1 MGPYRLSNTLVGAS
15 IGIVVLS
22 VIMSLLGLADPQV
35 YAEET
40 ENWTLQAQ
48 GQDIG
53 NLFAAAVLA
62 YTALRAR
69 AGSMAAYQV
78 WIGALLYFIYAYL
91 IYAMAVHLNYLFLG
105 YVAVLGASAYAVIG
119 ALYARGGATMVTDRR
134 AHRRRLPA
142 IVLMLIGG
150 LFGLLWLS
158 ELIPALLSDTVPQS
172 LEEAGLIVNPIHVVD
187 LSLVLPG
194 MLVTGYLL
202 MKRHPVG
209 RFWAAPWLAF
219 SVFMGSS
226 IVAAMVLILESG
238 DSDAVPAM
246 MMVTGIVILSG
257 LGLYH
262 RLLDVKHA

>member
-15 IGIVVLS
+15 IGIAVLS
-22 VIMSLLGLADPQV
+22 VVMSLLGLVDPQV

-53 NLFAAAVLA
+53 NLLAAAVLIS
-62 YTALRAR
+62 TAFRAR
-69 AGSMAAYQV
+69 AGSTAASQV
-78 WIGALLYFIYAYL
+78 WVGALLYFIYAYL
-91 IYAMAVHLNYLFLG
+91 INAMAVHLNYLFLG
-105 YVAVLGASAYAVIG
+105 YVAVLGASAYALIG
-119 ALYARGGATMVTDRR
+119 FLYARGGAAMVTDRG
-134 AHRRRLPA
+134 AHQRRLPA

-150 LFGLLWLS
+150 LFSLLWLS
-158 ELIPALLSDTVPQS
+158 ELIPALVSDTVPQS

-202 MKRHPVG
+202 MTRHPVG

-226 IVAAMVLILESG
+226 IVAAMVLILASG
-238 DSDAVPAM
+238 DRDGVPALV
-246 MMVTGIVILSG
+246 MVSVLVLLSG
-257 LGLYH
+257 LGLSQ
-262 RLLDVKHA
+262 RLLDLTHA